1 MKKTKLRIWC
11 LLLAM
16 AMLMTVLP
24 VAAIA
29 KDNDDVYDAIEEIIE
44 EEMEDEI
51 SMKKANTK
59 SKVEQWVNNT
69 WMKALKKKLKNE
81 LEDELKEEKIS
92 VSSLWFDLEDFEAA
106 VPQNK
111 NDEDGENGSVSVC
124 VYHKDT
130 LLGIAT
136 IRIEADQWSNNVPDD
151 DDDDDDDDKKY
162 FYGADGLVVKIL
174 WKNDRQADR
183 PDDVVVHLY
192 RNGKLYKQRALS
204 RNGDAEL
211 NWRGEWDG
219 IDGGKKWTVDVE
231 DVPAG
236 YKCDIEKVSN
246 DYFEI
251 TMTKIGTTAA
261 NNNNN
266 STIVPTDKVN
276 PSTGAF

>member
-1 MKKTKLRIWC
+1 MKKMKLRIWC

-29 KDNDDVYDAIEEIIE
+29 KDDDDIYDIIEEIIE

-59 SKVEQWVNNT
+59 SKMEQWVNNT
-69 WMKALKKKLKNE
+69 WMKALRKKLKNE
-81 LEDELKEEKIS
+81 LEEELKEEKIS
-92 VSSLWFDLEDFEAA
+92 VGSLWFELEDFEAA

-111 NDEDGENGSVSVC
+111 KDEDGENGSVSVC
-124 VYHKDT
+124 VYYKDL

-136 IRIEADQWSNNVPDD
+136 IRIEADQWSNNVTDK
-151 DDDDDDDDKKY
+151 DDDDDDDKTY
-162 FYGADGLVVKIL
+162 FYGSDGLVVKIL
-174 WKNDRQADR
+174 WENDRQADR

-192 RNGKLYKQRALS
+192 RNGKLYKQRSLS

-211 NWRGEWDG
+211 NWRGEWEG
-219 IDGGKKWTVDVE
+219 IDGGKKWSVDVE
-231 DVPAG
+231 EVPEG
-236 YKCDIEKVSN
+236 YKCVIEKVSN

-251 TMTKIGTTAA
+251 TMTKVGTSVANKTLNSSSTATA
-261 NNNNN
+261 N
-266 STIVPTDKVN
+266 KVN